1 MAKIK
6 NGVRTK
12 DPTNTSP
19 SVEVALLIERSSI
32 VIELVVEDPPS
43 SVLFISYY
51 SYTIFIGMRDVNSSF
66 FQIGQYIHNIFVIR
80 P

>member
-19 SVEVALLIERSSI
+19 SVEVALLVERSSI

-43 SVLFISYY
+43 SVLFISFLF
-51 SYTIFIGMRDVNSSF
+51 SLL
-66 FQIGQYIHNIFVIR
+66 
-80 P
+80 